1 VPLAIVSIA
10 GAAGRTLL
18 PAVLGRAVDATLMVP
33 IASGIWVAGCCAL
46 IGVIA
51 ACDALSEL
59 AAGTSTANA
68 TAWLRRRVVRHVL
81 AAAPRLAPRFQTGD
95 VVSRLTGGAAD
106 AGGGPVAGV
115 GALTSLVPMLG
126 SPLALALIDPWLAL
140 AFGTGLPV
148 LAIVLRAFVRDSSE
162 VVARYQRAQS
172 AIAARLLD
180 ALGGART
187 IAAAGTVER
196 ESERVLA
203 PLSDLRAT
211 GLATWR
217 AIGRVSAQGTL
228 FVPLLQVVVL
238 AAGGLELARGR
249 ISPGEL
255 LAASQYAVLGSGVG
269 AVIGPLNRLARARAG
284 ARRAADLLAEAPID
298 YGTEAAARG
307 RGRLEVRG
315 VTVSREGRTV
325 LDALDLAVPAG
336 SSVAIVGRS
345 GSGKSTLAALAGRL
359 IDPDHGEVLLDG
371 VPLRSLSR
379 PALRGAVQYAFER
392 PALLGATLGAAIGF
406 GATAPSRGQVQ
417 VAARAA
423 CADAFIQR
431 LPQGYDTALAGAPL
445 SGGEAQRIGLARA
458 FAHARQARL
467 MILDDAT
474 SSLDTATEMQVSRTL
489 TQALR
494 GRTRLIVAHRVATA
508 ARADL
513 VAWLDQGH
521 LRAYGPHD
529 ELWTDPGYRAVF
541 VADAEAPDPGDREP
555 APA

>member
-1 VPLAIVSIA
+1 
-10 GAAGRTLL
+10 
-18 PAVLGRAVDATLMVP
+18 
-33 IASGIWVAGCCAL
+33 
-46 IGVIA
+46 
-51 ACDALSEL
+51 
-59 AAGTSTANA
+59 
-68 TAWLRRRVVRHVL
+68 
-81 AAAPRLAPRFQTGD
+81 
-95 VVSRLTGGAAD
+95 
-106 AGGGPVAGV
+106 
-115 GALTSLVPMLG
+115 
-126 SPLALALIDPWLAL
+126 
-140 AFGTGLPV
+140 
-148 LAIVLRAFVRDSSE
+148 
-162 VVARYQRAQS
+162 
-172 AIAARLLD
+172 
-180 ALGGART
+180 
-187 IAAAGTVER
+187 
-196 ESERVLA
+196 
-203 PLSDLRAT
+203 
-211 GLATWR
+211 
-217 AIGRVSAQGTL
+217 
-228 FVPLLQVVVL
+228 
-238 AAGGLELARGR
+238 
-249 ISPGEL
+249 
-255 LAASQYAVLGSGVG
+255 
-269 AVIGPLNRLARARAG
+269 
-284 ARRAADLLAEAPID
+284 
-298 YGTEAAARG
+298 
-307 RGRLEVRG
+307 

-359 IDPDHGEVLLDG
+359 IDPDDGEVLLDG

-406 GATAPSRGQVQ
+406 GFTAPSRGQVQ

-431 LPQGYDTALAGAPL
+431 LPHGYDTALAGAPL

-458 FAHARQARL
+458 FAHARAARL

-489 TQALR
+489 TQGLR

-521 LRAYGPHD
+521 LKAYGPHD

-541 VADAEAPDPGDREP
+541 VADAEAPDLGDRES